1 MKRAKAF
8 VAGVALPQPL
18 HVEVAMLKKE
28 GMKRKTSTE
37 IWKKSRQKKVRTNH
51 TLIHVE
57 LRLKAKRAVVEVA
70 EVFSGLMVKSFWCTY
85 SSLTGTL
92 YLRELN
98 IPGSTSSFFMDK
110 HNCAFAREIQK

>member
-1 MKRAKAF
+1 
-8 VAGVALPQPL
+8 
-18 HVEVAMLKKE
+18 MLKKE

-37 IWKKSRQKKVRTNH
+37 NMEKVKTKSGKENH

-70 EVFSGLMVKSFWCTY
+70 EVFCGLMVKSFWCTY

-110 HNCAFAREIQK
+110 HNCAFAREI